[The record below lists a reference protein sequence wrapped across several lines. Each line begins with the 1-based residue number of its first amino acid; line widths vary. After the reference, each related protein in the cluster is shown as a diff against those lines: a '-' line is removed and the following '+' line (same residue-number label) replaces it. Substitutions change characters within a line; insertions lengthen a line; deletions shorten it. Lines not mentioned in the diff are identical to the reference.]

1 MPLGAN
7 VPDFL
12 GGACRA
18 AGKRGVR
25 LACLTADAS
34 GTIRMRGGCRL
45 MATGE
50 TEKWRAPAPVA
61 DTADAASAEG
71 VSDDDKPESGQESLS
86 GYVETVVYTADKE
99 SVSVGEIVEAEQNVS
114 LLPLLML
121 PAVALVS
128 PLSGIPLFSSTM
140 GIMIFLVSLQIVAG
154 RRTVWLPRWIRNLWA
169 DGHHVQS
176 AFNWVKPLTRWLDAH
191 TNPRL
196 RGLSRMPLV
205 LVPQVL
211 CLFSGLIIPFLE
223 LVPFS
228 SSLIGLGVTLL
239 ALGMLARDGV
249 ILLLATIPYVA
260 AGWIIFTIAS

>member
-1 MPLGAN
+1 
-7 VPDFL
+7 
-12 GGACRA
+12 
-18 AGKRGVR
+18 
-25 LACLTADAS
+25 
-34 GTIRMRGGCRL
+34 MRGGCRL
-45 MATGE
+45 MVTGDTKE
-50 TEKWRAPAPVA
+50 WRAPAPA
-61 DTADAASAEG
+61 ADAASAE
-71 VSDDDKPESGQESLS
+71 SARDEDEPEPQQESLS

-128 PLSGIPLFSSTM
+128 PLSGIPLFSTAM
-140 GIMIFLVSLQIVAG
+140 GIMIFLVSLQMVAG
-154 RRTVWLPRWIRNLWA
+154 RRAVWLPRWIRNLWA
-169 DGHHVQS
+169 NGDHVKN
-176 AFNWVKPLTRWLDAH
+176 AFNWVKPLTRWLDEH
-191 TNPRL
+191 TNARL
-196 RGLSRMPLV
+196 RALSRMPFV

-249 ILLLATIPYVA
+249 ILLLASIPYAA

>member
-1 MPLGAN
+1 MVIGNKSDRQDHAP
-7 VPDFL
+7 
-12 GGACRA
+12 A
-18 AGKRGVR
+18 AD
-25 LACLTADAS
+25 AADAS
-34 GTIRMRGGCRL
+34 S
-45 MATGE
+45 ATD
-50 TEKWRAPAPVA
+50 PSA
-61 DTADAASAEG
+61 DDL
-71 VSDDDKPESGQESLS
+71 QESLS

-99 SVSVGEIVEAEQNVS
+99 SVSVGEIVEAEQSVS

-128 PLSGIPLFSSTM
+128 PLSGIPLFSSAM
-140 GIMIFLVSLQIVAG
+140 GIMISLVSLQIVAG

-169 DGHHVQS
+169 NGHHVQN
-176 AFNWVKPLTRWLDAH
+176 AFNWVKPFTRWLDQH
-191 TNPRL
+191 TNARL
-196 RGLSRMPLV
+196 RGLSRMPFV

-249 ILLLATIPYVA
+249 ILLLACIPY
-260 AGWIIFTIAS
+260 AGAGLIIFSIAS